1 MALNRRSF
9 DYQAWL
15 FIFPALLLLVVFIAI
30 PLLQTGYLSTFKGNI
45 IYPAQQFVG
54 LDNYTRLLTS
64 DPQFLDLR
72 HWPPRGAL
80 VNTLIW
86 IVFFPALT
94 VSIGMFGVLISDGSR
109 AERAFKS
116 IIFIPMAISATAASV
131 IFRFVYAADPN
142 IGMLNAVLSGLS
154 DAFMPVAWLGERAY
168 ANFAVIIAA
177 VWIWAGLAITILS
190 AAYKSLPQEV
200 IDAARIDGARRVKR
214 FFLVELPLLRA
225 PVIFLIFTLMINA
238 LKKVDLIL
246 VLTEGGP
253 FASTRVLGFTVYW
266 EYFNN
271 SRVGYGS
278 AAAVLLLICVMPFII
293 LQVRTHLASRKSGD
307 RP

>member
-1 MALNRRSF
+1 MALNKRSF
-9 DYQAWL
+9 DLQAWL
-15 FIFPALLLLVVFIAI
+15 FIFPALFLLVVFIAF
-30 PLLQTGYLSTFKGNI
+30 PMLQTVYFSMFKGNVI
-45 IYPAQQFVG
+45 APAGEFVG
-54 LDNYTRLLTS
+54 LDNYARMLTS
-64 DPQFLDLR
+64 DPQFLNLKR
-72 HWPPRGAL
+72 WPPRGAF
-80 VNTLIW
+80 VNTLVW

-109 AERAFKS
+109 FERLFKS

-131 IFRFVYAADPN
+131 IFRFVYSANPN
-142 IGMLNAVLSGLS
+142 IGMINAVLSGLS
-154 DAFMPVAWLGERAY
+154 DAFMPIAWLGESAY

-177 VWIWAGLAITILS
+177 VWIWAGLSVTILS

-200 IDAARIDGARRVKR
+200 IDAAKIDGAGRVQR

-225 PVIFLIFTLMINA
+225 PMIFLVFTLMINA

-253 FASTRVLGFTVYW
+253 FGSTRVLGFTVYW

-271 SRVGYGS
+271 NRVGYGS
-278 AAAVLLLICVMPFII
+278 AAAVLLLICVMPFIV
-293 LQVRTHLASRKSGD
+293 LQVRTHLIAQRSENHS
-307 RP
+307 